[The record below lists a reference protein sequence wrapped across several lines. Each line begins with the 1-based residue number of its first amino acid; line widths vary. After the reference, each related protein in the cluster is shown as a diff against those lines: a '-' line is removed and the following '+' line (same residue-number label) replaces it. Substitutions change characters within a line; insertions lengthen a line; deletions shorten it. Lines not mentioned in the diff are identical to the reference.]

1 MISKLH
7 RFDGIWVNTTL
18 KLPEWDDL
26 SIHTEVGRFYREY
39 MPTSTHTNTTPSTSA
54 GHYGQVNVFQPG
66 SAGLP
71 APPENLTVAEERK
84 LRKREL
90 AATFRIFG
98 KFGFS
103 EGVAG
108 HVTARDPENHDLFW
122 INPFGMSFNQIRVSD
137 LLLVNEHGEVIEG
150 HGPVNLAGFHIHSAV
165 HRARPDVVASAHAHS
180 LYGKAFAS
188 LGIPLEPITQDAAA
202 FFQDI
207 GLYEGY
213 GGPAGYAEEGKR
225 IAAAIGQN
233 KAAILRNHGL
243 ITCGHSVG
251 EAAWWFITLERSC
264 QAQLAAM
271 AAGKPIHIDAETAE
285 FTRNEIGSPYAGWL
299 SFRPL
304 WDDITAQHPDL
315 LS

>member
-1 MISKLH
+1 MAISLH
-7 RFDGIWVNTTL
+7 TSKT
-18 KLPEWDDL
+18 PADDR
-26 SIHTEVGRFYREY
+26 GR
-39 MPTSTHTNTTPSTSA
+39 
-54 GHYGQVNVFQPG
+54 YGQVNVFEAR

-71 APPENLTVAEERK
+71 VPPENLSVAEERL

-90 AATFRIFG
+90 AATFRLFG
-98 KFGFS
+98 KLGFS

-108 HVTARDPENHDLFW
+108 HVTARDPEYHDRFW
-122 INPFGMSFNQIRVSD
+122 INPFGMSFNHIRVSD
-137 LLLVNEHGEVIEG
+137 LLLVNEHGEVMEG
-150 HGPVNLAGFHIHSAV
+150 HGPVNLAGFYIHSAV
-165 HRARPDVVASAHAHS
+165 HRARPDVVSAAHTHS

-202 FFQDI
+202 FYRDI

-213 GGPAGYAEEGKR
+213 GGPAGYPEEGQR
-225 IAAAIGQN
+225 IAAAVAHN
-233 KAAILRNHGL
+233 KAAILQNHGL

-271 AAGKPIHIDAETAE
+271 AAGKPINIKDEIAQ
-285 FTRNEIGSPYAGWL
+285 FTRQETGSHYAGWL

-304 WDDITAQHPDL
+304 WDDITTEQPDL
-315 LS
+315 LN